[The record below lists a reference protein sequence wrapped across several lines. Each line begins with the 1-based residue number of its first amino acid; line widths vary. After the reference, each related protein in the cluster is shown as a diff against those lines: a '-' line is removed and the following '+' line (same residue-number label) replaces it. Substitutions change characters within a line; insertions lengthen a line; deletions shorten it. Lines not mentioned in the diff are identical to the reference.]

1 MFEAITRRNKKSNR
15 TTTTKYDMKIKN
27 KKTSAKFEDGKNNE
41 MGKYGQGEKKYLA
54 N

>member
-15 TTTTKYDMKIKN
+15 TTTTKYDMKIKH
-27 KKTSAKFEDGKNNE
+27 KKTSAKIDDGKNNE
-41 MGKYGQGEKKYLA
+41 TGKCRQGEKKYLA